1 MKFLVTATPIVP
13 LTDKAVMDKLADWMR
28 EQEQAGRITMA
39 YGLVGGGGCSVMDVA
54 SLEELHELT
63 ALGPIGAYLS
73 FDIRPLINLDAS
85 FSMAREHLPA
95 L

>member
-13 LTDKAVMDKLADWMR
+13 LTDQAVMDKLADWMR
-28 EQEQAGRITMA
+28 EQQQAGRIMAA

-63 ALGPIGAYLS
+63 ALCPVGAYLS
-73 FDIRPLINLDAS
+73 FDIKPLIDLDTS
-85 FSMAREHLPA
+85 FAMGRERLPA
-95 L
+95 